1 MNYVLIDSAR
11 EGDAA
16 HFRHML
22 NYDDQFELSE
32 GMPLTG
38 SFPVD
43 AAYRMSDDYPD
54 SIALHEVLYNLDLQL
69 VVQEKVR
76 AFLETEGV
84 QHVEYL
90 AVRVLNHKGREVKAR
105 YFVVNMLPLVECIDM
120 SKTKFTRNLLVP
132 EELMDISNLTV
143 HEEKIPP
150 DFQVLRLKHLGGA
163 MLMRRE
169 LAQKMRAANFRGL
182 KISEVSEY
190 RAT

>member
-1 MNYVLIDSAR
+1 MSYVLIDSVRAD
-11 EGDAA
+11 DAA

-22 NYDDQFELSE
+22 NYDDRFELKE
-32 GMPLTG
+32 GISLTG
-38 SFPVD
+38 TFPAD

-54 SIALHEVLYNLDLQL
+54 SIALHEVLYNLDSQI
-69 VVQEKVR
+69 VVQDKVK
-76 AFLETEGV
+76 AFLEAEGV
-84 QHVEYL
+84 KHVEYL

-105 YFVVNMLPLVECIDM
+105 YFVINALPLIDCIDM
-120 SKTKFTRNLLVP
+120 SKTKSTRNLLDP
-132 EELMDISNLTV
+132 EELTDISNLTV

-150 DFQVLRLKHLGGA
+150 DFQILRLKHLGAA